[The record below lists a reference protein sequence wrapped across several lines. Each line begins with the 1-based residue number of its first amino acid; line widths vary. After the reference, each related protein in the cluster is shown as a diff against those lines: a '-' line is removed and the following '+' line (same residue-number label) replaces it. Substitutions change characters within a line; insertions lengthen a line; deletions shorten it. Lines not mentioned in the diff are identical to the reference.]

1 MLVILSKWTG
11 VAGSRRQQ
19 GLTLELGAYSPSDSK
34 HAFRDFH
41 LEQDYPYQE
50 RKDLETNFEAYK
62 LRADELGLDSLNDP
76 YHGWI
81 DGHQDNLSLEAKQ
94 RIMGTLTIKSNLPEF
109 SAFSQAFPK
118 VEIVTGLLI
127 RRQFY
132 RKIAAKSLPKLLR
145 ETFTCLR
152 WFRHEAWH
160 DVNPQQQS
168 RLEKGTSKW
177 HSLPV
182 VVIRRQM
189 HVGST
194 LANLPLQNTRV

>member
-11 VAGSRRQQ
+11 FAGSRRQQ
-19 GLTLELGAYSPSDSK
+19 GLTLELGVYSPSDSK

-41 LEQDYPYQE
+41 FEHNYPYQE
-50 RKDLETNFEAYK
+50 EKDLETHFEAYK
-62 LRADELGLDSLNDP
+62 LRADKLGLDSLNDP
-76 YHGWI
+76 YHWWVN
-81 DGHQDNLSLEAKQ
+81 GHRDDVSLESKQ
-94 RIMGTLTIKSNLPEF
+94 RIMGTLTINPNLPEF
-109 SAFSQAFPK
+109 SAFYQSFPR

-132 RKIAAKSLPKLLR
+132 RKIAARSLTKLLR

-168 RLEKGTSKW
+168 RFEKGTSKS
-177 HSLPV
+177 HSLPDV
-182 VVIRRQM
+182 VVRRQM

-194 LANLPLQNTRV
+194 LTNLLLQTTRV